1 MSAPWS
7 VRLVD
12 IDYAVKPVERGLD
25 PEQSPLTERRIKQVP
40 VIPAPGP
47 TPSGEKACLHVHGFF
62 HYLLVPYDRMLAP
75 CDPELRRLAE
85 DLEAALPEP
94 QGRQADGQAAR
105 VYDLRAEMR
114 TPFYGY
120 HEEPRPFL
128 RVQMVSPHD
137 VDKAA
142 RLFLRGFGGHRP
154 RQPHEAHVAYL
165 LQFKVE
171 HNLLGMDYVR
181 IESAC
186 LRQRRDAPSAAD
198 RLVFGSWSPAR
209 RVCCAEVAPE
219 VDAAAEAILNT
230 REKVVNE
237 PLTSTR
243 RLVSSLKQMWEEE
256 ALRCEVARD
265 PSPMQGATPPSA
277 AERRRALPAPPK
289 YVASQLEKMAELL
302 AGSTLA
308 RREAAAAAAAPT
320 GGDDGDGDD
329 DGGGGGGGGWAGGGE

>member
-40 VIPAPGP
+40 VIRIFGP

-171 HNLLGMDYVR
+171 HNLLGARAESPLPPHRPAPTPRLRHPLPCPQTHRGRHGLRPHR
-181 IESAC
+181 ICMPEAATRRAVGRGPFG
-186 LRQRRDAPSAAD
+186 LRQLEPGAPRLLRRG
-198 RLVFGSWSPAR
+198 RAR
-209 RVCCAEVAPE
+209 GRRGGRGYPQHA
-219 VDAAAEAILNT
+219 
-230 REKVVNE
+230 RE
-237 PLTSTR
+237 
-243 RLVSSLKQMWEEE
+243 
-256 ALRCEVARD
+256 
-265 PSPMQGATPPSA
+265 
-277 AERRRALPAPPK
+277 
-289 YVASQLEKMAELL
+289 
-302 AGSTLA
+302 
-308 RREAAAAAAAPT
+308 
-320 GGDDGDGDD
+320 
-329 DGGGGGGGGWAGGGE
+329 GGE

>member
-1 MSAPWS
+1 M
-7 VRLVD
+7 
-12 IDYAVKPVERGLD
+12 
-25 PEQSPLTERRIKQVP
+25 
-40 VIPAPGP
+40 
-47 TPSGEKACLHVHGFF
+47 
-62 HYLLVPYDRMLAP
+62 
-75 CDPELRRLAE
+75 
-85 DLEAALPEP
+85 
-94 QGRQADGQAAR
+94 
-105 VYDLRAEMR
+105 
-114 TPFYGY
+114 
-120 HEEPRPFL
+120 
-128 RVQMVSPHD
+128 
-137 VDKAA
+137 
-142 RLFLRGFGGHRP
+142 
-154 RQPHEAHVAYL
+154 
-165 LQFKVE
+165 
-171 HNLLGMDYVR
+171 
-181 IESAC
+181 
-186 LRQRRDAPSAAD
+186 
-198 RLVFGSWSPAR
+198 VFGSWSPAR

-329 DGGGGGGGGWAGGGE
+329 DGGGGGGGGWAGGGESQNSSIGGRETQGGSQNRFDLGSQTWSEGGSVGGSQGCGPEPSLNLP